1 MAARGCSALERRRPA
16 TLRPGCVLFSLM
28 LAVAAPA
35 YGFDGEERSPL
46 TDLVLHGSS
55 TPASANWVVLDAT
68 GIAAWRAE
76 GATRWQR
83 FTPGE
88 VLPPGCE
95 IETGSDGEVTLV
107 AGGDQLTIA
116 PQGRLIV
123 PMARP
128 GQDRR
133 LRHERG
139 RILVQIESREARD
152 VRVDTPLL
160 SLGIKGTTFEVLVEP
175 TQDSVLVH
183 EGDVE
188 VTTPG
193 GSDAVDLGTGEG
205 LRQPAIPGSEGSQ
218 FTMPAPEGPPGAAA
232 GPAWRLPPAAVDSPG
247 QPETQRI
254 TTDGP
259 GQPQTPHTPTGDPG
273 QAETERT
280 PAGPDPAQTR
290 NRVERER
297 HGGSA
302 RAKPATS
309 EDGLD
314 LGPLDELASSWG
326 SLAIAAVG
334 LLVLTIPAL
343 ALLQHLR
350 EQWLGRPKPTGE
362 RRRRLVR
369 G

>member
-1 MAARGCSALERRRPA
+1 MPAA
-16 TLRPGCVLFSLM
+16 
-28 LAVAAPA
+28 
-35 YGFDGEERSPL
+35 
-46 TDLVLHGSS
+46 
-55 TPASANWVVLDAT
+55 ANWVVLDAT

-83 FTPGE
+83 FTMGE
-88 VLPPGCE
+88 VLPAGCE

-123 PMARP
+123 PIAQP

-139 RILVQIESREARD
+139 RILVQIEARQARD

-205 LRQPAIPGSEGSQ
+205 LRQPAAPGTEGTR
-218 FTMPAPEGPPGAAA
+218 FMMPALEGPPGAADGA
-232 GPAWRLPPAAVDSPG
+232 AWRLPPAAVDGPGQSETQRAPTDGPGSRSPTRPDRWPG
-247 QPETQRI
+247 QPET
-254 TTDGP
+254 
-259 GQPQTPHTPTGDPG
+259 
-273 QAETERT
+273 ERLRR
-280 PAGPDPAQTR
+280 ADPAQTR
-290 NRVERER
+290 NRVETER
-297 HGGSA
+297 RGGSA

-309 EDGLD
+309 DDGLAF
-314 LGPLDELASSWG
+314 GQLDDLASSWG

-350 EQWLGRPKPTGE
+350 EQWSGGPKSTGE